1 MYNVGEADVV
11 VEVCM
16 LLSMI
21 PSGRLECDIVIT
33 LNAKMVFPTDI
44 QFRCVRVNLD
54 NAPELFC

>member
-33 LNAKMVFPTDI
+33 LNAKMVFPT
-44 QFRCVRVNLD
+44 
-54 NAPELFC
+54 E